1 MFTLKIRLGNA
12 AMQAQDDVAEALKH
26 LAVKM
31 SGHGAHDDD
40 GVIMDAN
47 GNKVGEWKYRLEK
60 CFKKNL
66 AQEGD
71 EE

>member
-12 AMQAQDDVAEALKH
+12 AMQAQDDVATALKH

-31 SGHGAHDDD
+31 GGRGADDDD
-40 GVIMDAN
+40 GVIMDDN
-47 GNKVGEWKYRLEK
+47 GNRVGEWKFRAEKRL
-60 CFKKNL
+60 
-66 AQEGD
+66 AREGR

>member
-12 AMQAQDDVAEALKH
+12 AMQAQDDVADALHH

-31 SGHGAHDDD
+31 GGRGADDDD
-40 GVIMDAN
+40 GVIMDDN
-47 GNKVGEWKYRLEK
+47 GNRVGEWKFRAEKRL
-60 CFKKNL
+60 
-66 AQEGD
+66 AREGR